1 MNQEHRTVL
10 SMIGWCHS
18 SDRTTSWI
26 YQVCV
31 VVMFNVFTL
40 GNLIKHLVF
49 QITPYFTLELGVTQP
64 YHPRS
69 KISSRTIILSI
80 VTFLKTSLC
89 ISLLCVPAL
98 VLCVLVLEGLDAFF
112 TGKTL
117 SD

>member
-49 QITPYFTLELGVTQP
+49 QITPYFTLELKYLLSPTIRGQ
-64 YHPRS
+64 RS
-69 KISSRTIILSI
+69 AQGR
-80 VTFLKTSLC
+80 
-89 ISLLCVPAL
+89 
-98 VLCVLVLEGLDAFF
+98 
-112 TGKTL
+112 
-117 SD
+117 